1 MNGCKRTAGSASLL
15 VLLAA
20 SAVAQTAA
28 QPGERASDQA
38 TAARSR
44 VEKVQIEERRAA
56 DKRLAAERFAAERVR
71 LLESPVFRAAKLWTP
86 AVADDAA
93 ARLAKVAELCPGCR
107 LIRPAE
113 AIPLRDLGGGSVPAR
128 GGGEQPTLWL
138 AADASPAL
146 RERLRAECPECQQ
159 IDRPILVAPPQPGG
173 GTVVFQSIDPGGWSP
188 TGTADPCAVP
198 PMVMLASGGLDQ
210 EIRAALARAAGKVN
224 VTVKDY
230 EAAAP
235 AACDRDLLMYRLSVA
250 GQLLGGGGA

>member
-1 MNGCKRTAGSASLL
+1 MNGCRRIAMSVGLF
-15 VLLAA
+15 VFLAA
-20 SAVAQTAA
+20 SVVAQTAA

-38 TAARSR
+38 TAARIR
-44 VEKVQIEERRAA
+44 VEKLPIEERRAV
-56 DKRLAAERFAAERVR
+56 DKRLAAERFAVERIR
-71 LLESPVFRAAKLWTP
+71 LLESPVFHAAKLWTP

-113 AIPLRDLGGGSVPAR
+113 AIPLGDLGGGSVPAR

-159 IDRPILVAPPQPGG
+159 IDRPIFVAPQQPGG